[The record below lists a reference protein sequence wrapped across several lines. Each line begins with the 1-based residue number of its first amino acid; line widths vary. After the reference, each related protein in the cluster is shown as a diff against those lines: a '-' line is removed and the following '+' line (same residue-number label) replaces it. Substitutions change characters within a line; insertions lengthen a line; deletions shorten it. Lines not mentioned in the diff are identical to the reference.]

1 MIKTIKYQDLGHRDY
16 GWLNARY
23 HFSFGDHR
31 DPNRMGFGALRV
43 INDDVVKA
51 GHGFDTHPHRDMEII
66 TYVRSGAITHR
77 DSMGHEGRTEA
88 GDVQV
93 MSAGTG
99 VFHSEHNHETIDT
112 TLYQIWIIPRE
123 RNVAPRWDAM
133 QFPKDFAEN
142 ALPLLVSG
150 RAADADKNALMIHQD
165 AAIYGGRMK
174 AGTSIT
180 HPITAQAYVLVSE
193 GRVSI
198 DGETLTKGD
207 GAEITGAKSVTLKAL
222 EDCELVVID
231 VPD

>member
-1 MIKTIKYQDLGHRDY
+1 MIKIIKYQDLGHHDY
-16 GWLNARY
+16 GWLDARY
-23 HFSFGDHR
+23 HFSFGEYR

-43 INDDVVKA
+43 INDDIVKA

-77 DSMGHEGRTEA
+77 DSMGHEGRTAA

-99 VFHSEHNHETIDT
+99 VFHSEHNHETVDT

-142 ALPLLVSG
+142 VLPLLVSG
-150 RAADADKNALMIHQD
+150 RAADADKSALTIHQD

-207 GAEITGAKSVTLKAL
+207 GAEITDAKSVTFKAL
-222 EDCELVVID
+222 EDCKLVVID
-231 VPD
+231 VPA